1 MQEKLN
7 QIAVR
12 AKQDKRVKFTSLVHL
27 INAENLAE
35 CYKELKRNKACGID
49 QVTVEAYGENLDE
62 KLKTLVDSMKR
73 KQYQP
78 QPVKRVYIPKAGSKE
93 KRGLGI
99 PSTEDK
105 LVQIMLKKILENIYE
120 ANFLDQSYGFRHDR
134 SCHQAVKALDKT
146 VMYKSTNYIV
156 EVDIK
161 RFYDNIQHKWLIR
174 CLKERISD
182 PNLLWLV
189 KKFLKTGVMGGGY
202 YKATTQGAPQG
213 GIVSPVLA
221 NIYLHYVLDLWFE
234 KKVKP
239 KSKGYMELVRYAD
252 DLVVC
257 CENEEDAKEFLES
270 LKQRLA
276 KFGLEI
282 SENKTRIVK
291 FGKKGWY
298 QAKREKKK
306 MESFNFLGFTHY
318 CGKSRNGRLIMGH
331 KTSKINLARKLKE
344 IKEWLK
350 TTRNRIC
357 LKDWWQILKAKLRG
371 HYNYFG
377 ISGNYR
383 WLSKFEWAVNK
394 QTFKWINRR
403 SQKKSMTWE
412 QFMNY
417 KQVNPLPKPKIC
429 FSLYIGGIS

>member
-1 MQEKLN
+1 MQGKLN

-12 AKQDKRVKFTSLVHL
+12 AKQDKRLKFTSLIHL

-35 CYKELKRNKACGID
+35 CYRELKRNRACGID
-49 QVTVEAYGENLDE
+49 QVTVEVYGENLEE

-78 QPVKRVYIPKAGSKE
+78 QPVKRVYIPKAGREE

-120 ANFLDQSYGFRHDR
+120 ANFLDSSYGFRPGR
-134 SCHQAVKALDKT
+134 SCHQAVNALNKA
-146 VMYKSTNYIV
+146 VMYKPINHIV

-161 RFYDNIQHKWLIR
+161 KFYDNIQHKWLMR
-174 CLKERISD
+174 CLRERITD

-189 KKFLKTGVMGGGY
+189 KRFLKAGIVEAGH
-202 YKATTQGAPQG
+202 YKATEQGAPQG
-213 GIVSPVLA
+213 GVASPVLA

-234 KKVKP
+234 KKCKP
-239 KSKGYMELVRYAD
+239 RSRGYMELIRYAD
-252 DLVVC
+252 DLLIC
-257 CENEEDAKEFLES
+257 CENEEDARELLEL
-270 LKQRLA
+270 LKQRLR

-291 FGKKGWY
+291 FGKKEW
-298 QAKREKKK
+298 QQSVKEKRKT
-306 MESFNFLGFTHY
+306 ESFNFLGFTHY
-318 CGKSRNGRLIMGH
+318 RARSRHGRLIMGH
-331 KTSKINLARKLKE
+331 KTSKLSQARKLKG

-350 TTRNRIC
+350 MVRNYIC
-357 LKDWWQILKAKLRG
+357 LKDWWQVLKAKLIG

-383 WLSKFEWAVNK
+383 WLNQFFWSVKK
-394 QTFKWINRR
+394 LTFKWINRR
-403 SQKKSMTWE
+403 SQKKSMNWE
-412 QFMNY
+412 QFIHY
-417 KQVNPLPKPKIC
+417 TQVNPLPKPKIC
-429 FSLYIGGIS
+429 FSLYT